1 MRQVC
6 PDRHVAPF
14 GEFRPLVHGLARV
27 AAVGLVEADVVVRGE
42 DDVGPDVVEGG
53 LRELGGN
60 SIDSGRFWA
69 VFWAAFWAVF
79 WATFW
84 AGF

>member
-1 MRQVC
+1 MRQVGL
-6 PDRHVAPF
+6 HGQAVAL
-14 GEFRPLVHGLARV
+14 GELGALEHGLARA

-69 VFWAAFWAVF
+69 VFWATF